1 MFFKKNE
8 ENSKISKEIYEEV
21 CTDVITR
28 QLKHLVEE
36 VRSDLLERQV
46 EKERQVK
53 EIVDELENL
62 KDYF

>member
-1 MFFKKNE
+1 
-8 ENSKISKEIYEEV
+8 
-21 CTDVITR
+21 
-28 QLKHLVEE
+28 LVEE
-36 VRSDLLERQV
+36 VRFDLLERQV